1 MSGSS
6 IRFKR
11 GNKADLPKSASSGTP
26 LWCEDTKELYVGN
39 GDGVSKVGAI
49 SNLVDNTS
57 VLNLMGVNAGDET
70 TLRQNN
76 QISIK
81 GSTINAANFN
91 GLASKAISD
100 RDGNNISS
108 TYVKK
113 NEYLGFNLFDTKTVG
128 HKLTNEELIG
138 WALSGSLVTDVYPT
152 AVAKIKELYNKGTTN
167 YFKEHFAMPSF
178 TANTTNGIT
187 VSDSRGNTD
196 IYNVVNGVSSKA
208 VGLWSTYWFNINYN
222 KLTFLRSYTLRADN
236 AGNPEYPK
244 AWVLKATVDGTNWD
258 TINTQTAQTFSL
270 NQTRT
275 YSVNATKPYKQYRL
289 VFSDG
294 VHSSNN
300 GEIGRITFD
309 VDNVLWTYRKSTDN
323 RCIADISVKD
333 AIDAYYNKTG
343 TSNQYILDS
352 TKNKFYLPRINER
365 KLIGVF
371 EKNNQW
377 CRIYSD
383 GWCEQGGY
391 VSGSSTYA
399 ITFLHPYTT
408 TPKYILTTVV
418 EKRSSSTSDYNWLSY
433 PINRTP
439 NGFTLCIADADSASY
454 VVGQASWEC
463 KGYIFNPTSTYT
475 YYCVGNSVVNP
486 ATVDVRNIL
495 NALEDNTKKM
505 DAINNSFSS
514 INKAIQSCMRMPN
527 YSAAIGISIPY
538 TAPSNGFV
546 YGGVNGIDAGRYVYV
561 NGKMVHGHCGYSGG
575 KWVYSGS
582 LFEVNK
588 GDVVTCDY
596 TSGNYYFYPMKG

>member
-57 VLNLMGVNAGDET
+57 VLNLLGVNAGDET
-70 TLRQNN
+70 TLRKNN

-167 YFKEHFAMPSF
+167 YFKEHFVMPSF

-187 VSDSRGNTD
+187 VSDSRKNTD

-236 AGNPEYPK
+236 AGN
-244 AWVLKATVDGTNWD
+244 
-258 TINTQTAQTFSL
+258 
-270 NQTRT
+270 R
-275 YSVNATKPYKQYRL
+275 
-289 VFSDG
+289 
-294 VHSSNN
+294 
-300 GEIGRITFD
+300 
-309 VDNVLWTYRKSTDN
+309 
-323 RCIADISVKD
+323 
-333 AIDAYYNKTG
+333 
-343 TSNQYILDS
+343 
-352 TKNKFYLPRINER
+352 
-365 KLIGVF
+365 
-371 EKNNQW
+371 
-377 CRIYSD
+377 
-383 GWCEQGGY
+383 
-391 VSGSSTYA
+391 
-399 ITFLHPYTT
+399 
-408 TPKYILTTVV
+408 
-418 EKRSSSTSDYNWLSY
+418 
-433 PINRTP
+433 
-439 NGFTLCIADADSASY
+439 
-454 VVGQASWEC
+454 
-463 KGYIFNPTSTYT
+463 
-475 YYCVGNSVVNP
+475 
-486 ATVDVRNIL
+486 
-495 NALEDNTKKM
+495 
-505 DAINNSFSS
+505 
-514 INKAIQSCMRMPN
+514 
-527 YSAAIGISIPY
+527 
-538 TAPSNGFV
+538 
-546 YGGVNGIDAGRYVYV
+546 
-561 NGKMVHGHCGYSGG
+561 
-575 KWVYSGS
+575 
-582 LFEVNK
+582 NK
-588 GDVVTCDY
+588 G
-596 TSGNYYFYPMKG
+596 SGQTG